1 MWKKGKRRF
10 FHLFQWTC
18 FFLLSQ
24 NCHFYSYILI
34 VCDVKFFVCL
44 ESFLRKFNCAKIE
57 VFAAVNLVFF
67 QLVVTELLRSKVRS
81 SFGTNLVPL
90 KFLEPFFLFPKNWIL
105 HCQNPNLYLK
115 KVCKSENISI
125 HSLPQDFQ
133 GLLIFGHC
141 NISISQE
148 KCVALEQTSLFNIIK
163 GLNFHLFGKFF

>member
-24 NCHFYSYILI
+24 NCHFYSHILI
-34 VCDVKFFVCL
+34 VCDVKFFLCL

-57 VFAAVNLVFF
+57 VFATVNLVFF
-67 QLVVTELLRSKVRS
+67 QLVVTELLRSKIRS

-90 KFLEPFFLFPKNWIL
+90 KFLEPFFSPKNWIL
-105 HCQNPNLYLK
+105 HCQNPNLHLK
-115 KVCKSENISI
+115 KVCKFENIGI

-133 GLLIFGHC
+133 GLLIFDIVTYQYLRKNESHWSRLVFL
-141 NISISQE
+141 I
-148 KCVALEQTSLFNIIK
+148 
-163 GLNFHLFGKFF
+163 